1 MKTEF
6 KMFAPVDKRGC
17 IIVDCARFQKGMVI
31 DRFFGGKEKF
41 EAGKK
46 YGWKIKKFLVTFNE
60 I

>member
-6 KMFAPVDKRGC
+6 IMFAPVDRKGRIMGDC
-17 IIVDCARFQKGMVI
+17 IRFQKGLVI
-31 DRFFGGKEKF
+31 DKFFGGKEKF